1 MNHKE
6 LSRGTIT
13 VPETRVKVA
22 VEARE
27 VFSKSWEMTLKGF
40 AENEEATRFSKNYV
54 DSVTMVPTAPS
65 YLIGWLT
72 DTIPRKTMI

>member
-1 MNHKE
+1 MNHKAP
-6 LSRGTIT
+6 SRGTIT

-22 VEARE
+22 VVAQE
-27 VFSKSWEMTLKGF
+27 VVSKSGEMTLTRF

-65 YLIGWLT
+65 YLRGCVT